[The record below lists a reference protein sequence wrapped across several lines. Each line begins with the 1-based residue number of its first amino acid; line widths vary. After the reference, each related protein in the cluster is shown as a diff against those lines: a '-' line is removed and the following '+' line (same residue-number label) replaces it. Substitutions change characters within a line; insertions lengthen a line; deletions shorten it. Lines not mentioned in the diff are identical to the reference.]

1 MLIAGA
7 ASSQSAGGTGAGGD
21 GDVDGEGEDTLGTWA
36 RDAGDSGASRSP
48 EGGVRRARPQTVWVK
63 PKSSEPSPH
72 TTPSPGPSTANASGD
87 GDDLTLASV
96 VDGLGVD
103 AEALAGEL
111 GGLSTEDHPE
121 DPDPDADSDE
131 VEEDIPEEIS
141 AKKGPGWV
149 SAR

>member
-1 MLIAGA
+1 M
-7 ASSQSAGGTGAGGD
+7 D
-21 GDVDGEGEDTLGTWA
+21 GTWA
-36 RDAGDSGASRSP
+36 LNVGDTGASRSP

-72 TTPSPGPSTANASGD
+72 TTPSPGPSTANAG
-87 GDDLTLASV
+87 GDDDDPTLSSI
-96 VDGLGVD
+96 VDALGVD
-103 AEALAGEL
+103 EDALARGPRGPSAE
-111 GGLSTEDHPE
+111 GHPE

-131 VEEDIPEEIS
+131 IEEDIPEEIS